1 MAHRA
6 HLNPFQHAYLLARR
20 RAQRQFRKGLLA
32 TDAELL
38 AVEFDEPAFEASI
51 TEQALGFELVMECDR
66 GE

>member
-1 MAHRA
+1 MDRN
-6 HLNPFQHAYLLARR
+6 LMSSPGG
-20 RAQRQFRKGLLA
+20 RQFRKGLLA